1 MTQHQIA
8 VQARFRPET
17 LERVLRVVRHR
28 GFEIC
33 AMNMESASCSGNIN
47 IELTVA
53 SPRPVEL
60 LFSQLRKL
68 VDVGHVEIQQ
78 QTSSSQQISA

>member
-33 AMNMESASCSGNIN
+33 AMNMESASSSGNIN